1 MLLRDEQWREHDRLA
16 GQHEEHTGELEEQI
30 TDLAATVRQ
39 MQAVDATRMQA
50 LLNVI
55 HELAAEYDAS
65 YMKVR

>member
-1 MLLRDEQWREHDRLA
+1 VA
-16 GQHEEHTGELEEQI
+16 GQHEEHVGELEEQI